1 MAGWSDFEKLDIRI
15 GTIIKAEVF
24 PEARK
29 AAFKMEI
36 DFGDFGIRRSSAQIT
51 ELYTIP
57 ELLGRQIVAVVNFP
71 PKRIGPFMS
80 ECLVLGVIGSP
91 DGVVL
96 LQPDK
101 SVKNGLKIA

>member
-1 MAGWSDFEKLDIRI
+1 MAVWSDFEKLDIRI
-15 GTIIKAEVF
+15 GTITKAEVF

-51 ELYTIP
+51 ELYTLP

-71 PKRIGPFMS
+71 PKRIGAFLS